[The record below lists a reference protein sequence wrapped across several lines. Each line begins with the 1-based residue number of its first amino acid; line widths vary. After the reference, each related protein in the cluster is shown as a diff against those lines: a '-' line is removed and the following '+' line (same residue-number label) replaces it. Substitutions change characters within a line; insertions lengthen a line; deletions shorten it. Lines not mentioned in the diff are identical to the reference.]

1 MKMTIRKIV
10 LVALMLGTLNS
21 YATGT
26 TMVETMGTE
35 AKVEF
40 LTVKKGQQ
48 LYIKNSEGKVLQEK
62 TLEADSSIENA
73 FDFASFKNGY
83 YTLEVNKDFQIEV
96 IPFTVVAGN
105 PTFYQKEEKTI
116 FKPVVRTESNNVLV
130 SKLEFDQAPLQVTIY
145 YEGEVIFKDT
155 VKGGNVLRRVY
166 KLRKEIKGD
175 YKVVMKTNDRT
186 YTNEFSL

>member
-10 LVALMLGTLNS
+10 LVAFMLGTLNS

-26 TMVETMGTE
+26 TLVEGGNDV
-35 AKVEF
+35 KVE
-40 LTVKKGQQ
+40 LVTIKKGQH
-48 LYIKNSEGKVLQEK
+48 LSIKNSKGKVLQKK
-62 TLEADSSIENA
+62 TVETESSLENV
-73 FDFASFKNGY
+73 FDFASLQNGY

-105 PTFYQKEEKTI
+105 PTFYKKEETTI
-116 FKPVVRTESNNVLV
+116 FKPVVRTENNNVLV
-130 SKLEFDQAPLQVTIY
+130 SKLEFNAEPLKVTIF
-145 YEGEVIFKDT
+145 YEGEVIYKET
-155 VKGGNVLRRVY
+155 VKGENVLQRVY
-166 KLRKEIKGD
+166 KLKKDVKGS

>member
-10 LVALMLGTLNS
+10 FVALMLGTLNS

-26 TMVETMGTE
+26 TLVEKKGTE

-40 LTVKKGQQ
+40 VTVKKGQH
-48 LYIKNSEGKVLQEK
+48 LYIKNSEGTILQEK

-73 FDFASFKNGY
+73 FDFASFQNGY

-105 PTFYQKEEKTI
+105 PTFYKKEEKTI
-116 FKPVVRTESNNVLV
+116 FKPVVRTESNHVLV
-130 SKLEFDQAPLQVTIY
+130 SKLEFDATPLQVTIY

-155 VKGGNVLRRVY
+155 VKGERILQRVY
-166 KLRKEIKGD
+166 KLKKDIKGS
-175 YKVVMKTNDRT
+175 YKVVMKANDRT